1 MDLIEHTKKILFE
14 SMSFAS
20 VAYQQDLNRFAM
32 LTGASGDI
40 NGNNPGRASYS
51 REINSVSYTKSD
63 DTLHLLCPS
72 VLIIGENILD
82 ADDET
87 QDISFNQHRTQNNT
101 FTNIIDSTIIRIDEN
116 RFNTL
121 VGTME
126 FVDRGAL
133 VNDKISSED
142 WGNSRFYY
150 SSQNPRDAQENF
162 NVRAKYRI
170 PLSMKIY
177 PKAFVWRYLANG
189 NPIALVPDIST
200 EFEHKMWRGGIF
212 TDLSQNCNA

>member
-1 MDLIEHTKKILFE
+1 MPFT
-14 SMSFAS
+14 SV
-20 VAYQQDLNRFAM
+20 VAYRPEM

-87 QDISFNQHRTQNNT
+87 QDISFQAQHRTQNNT
-101 FTNIIDSTIIRIDEN
+101 FTNIIDPTIIRIDEN
-116 RFNTL
+116 RFDTL

-133 VNDKISSED
+133 VNDKISATD
-142 WGNSRFYY
+142 WGNARNFY
-150 SSQNPRDAQENF
+150 SSQNPGDTQENF

>member
-1 MDLIEHTKKILFE
+1 MPFVNTNIH
-14 SMSFAS
+14 
-20 VAYQQDLNRFAM
+20 YQQDLNRLVM

-72 VLIIGENILD
+72 VLIIGANILN

-87 QDISFNQHRTQNNT
+87 QDISSRENRTQNNT
-101 FTNIIDSTIIRIDEN
+101 FINTNNSDTTRIDSN
-116 RFNTL
+116 RFNAL
-121 VGTME
+121 VGAME

-133 VNDKISSED
+133 VNDKISATD
-142 WGNSRFYY
+142 WGNARNFY
-150 SSQNPRDAQENF
+150 SSQNPGDTQENF

-189 NPIALVPDIST
+189 DPIALVPDIST
-200 EFEHKMWRGGIF
+200 EFEHKIWRGGIF

>member
-1 MDLIEHTKKILFE
+1 MPFIQAQPSINANQIALF
-14 SMSFAS
+14 
-20 VAYQQDLNRFAM
+20 
-32 LTGASGDI
+32 TGASGDI

-72 VLIIGENILD
+72 VLIIG
-82 ADDET
+82 ADTLREDNET
-87 QDISFNQHRTQNNT
+87 TDISFRQDRTQNNT
-101 FTNIIDSTIIRIDEN
+101 FINTNNPDTTRIDSN

-121 VGTME
+121 VGAME

-142 WGNSRFYY
+142 WGNARYFY
-150 SSQNPRDAQENF
+150 SSQNPGDTQQNSF
-162 NVRAKYRI
+162 VRAKYRI

-189 NPIALVPDIST
+189 EPIALVPDIST
-200 EFEHKMWRGGIF
+200 EFENKIWRGGIF

>member
-1 MDLIEHTKKILFE
+1 MSLTQAQSLINT
-14 SMSFAS
+14 
-20 VAYQQDLNRFAM
+20 YQSLIF
-32 LTGASGDI
+32 TGASGNI

-72 VLIIGENILD
+72 VLITGAGSLD
-82 ADDET
+82 ADNET
-87 QDISFNQHRTQNNT
+87 HDISHRENRTQNNT
-101 FTNIIDSTIIRIDEN
+101 FARADNPDTTRIDSN

-121 VGTME
+121 VGAME

-142 WGNSRFYY
+142 WGNARYFY
-150 SSQNPRDAQENF
+150 SSQNPGDTQQNSF
-162 NVRAKYRI
+162 VRAKYRI

-177 PKAFVWRYLANG
+177 PKAFVWRYLVNG
-189 NPIALVPDIST
+189 EPIALVQDIST
-200 EFEHKMWRGGIF
+200 EFEHKIWRGGIF
-212 TDLSQNCNA
+212 ADLSQNCNA

>member
-1 MDLIEHTKKILFE
+1 MP
-14 SMSFAS
+14 FAS
-20 VAYQQDLNRFAM
+20 VQDLNQFVM

-72 VLIIGENILD
+72 VLIIGAHILE

-87 QDISFNQHRTQNNT
+87 QDISFNGSRVPWIGNPQFQVQHHTQNIT
-101 FTNIIDSTIIRIDEN
+101 FTNIIDSTIIQIDEN

-133 VNDKISSED
+133 VNDKISATD
-142 WGNSRFYY
+142 WGNARNFY

-200 EFEHKMWRGGIF
+200 EFEHKVWRGGIF

>member
-1 MDLIEHTKKILFE
+1 MPIAQTQLSINT
-14 SMSFAS
+14 
-20 VAYQQDLNRFAM
+20 YQNAIY
-32 LTGASGDI
+32 TGASGDI

-72 VLIIGENILD
+72 VLIIG
-82 ADDET
+82 ADTLLEDNET
-87 QDISFNQHRTQNNT
+87 DDISFRQDRTQNNT
-101 FTNIIDSTIIRIDEN
+101 FINTNNPDTTRIDSN

-121 VGTME
+121 VGAME

-142 WGNSRFYY
+142 WGNARYFY
-150 SSQNPRDAQENF
+150 SSQNPNDTQQNS

-189 NPIALVPDIST
+189 EPIALVQDIST
-200 EFEHKMWRGGIF
+200 EFENKIWRGGIF

>member
-1 MDLIEHTKKILFE
+1 MPITQTRLPNGFYQAVQNDTHT
-14 SMSFAS
+14 
-20 VAYQQDLNRFAM
+20 
-32 LTGASGDI
+32 TGIGNI

-72 VLIIGENILD
+72 VLIIG
-82 ADDET
+82 ADTLQEDNET
-87 QDISFNQHRTQNNT
+87 TDISFAQHRSYSAFINTNNLAAT
-101 FTNIIDSTIIRIDEN
+101 RMDSN

-121 VGTME
+121 VGAME

-150 SSQNPRDAQENF
+150 SSQNPNDAQQNS

-189 NPIALVPDIST
+189 EPIALVQDIST
-200 EFEHKMWRGGIF
+200 EFENKIWRGGIF

>member
-1 MDLIEHTKKILFE
+1 MPITQTRLPNGF
-14 SMSFAS
+14 
-20 VAYQQDLNRFAM
+20 YQALQNDT
-32 LTGASGDI
+32 LTTGIGNI

-72 VLIIGENILD
+72 VLIISANTLQEDN
-82 ADDET
+82 ET
-87 QDISFNQHRTQNNT
+87 ADISFRLSGIRNITSIN
-101 FTNIIDSTIIRIDEN
+101 TNIPDITQTDRN
-116 RFNTL
+116 RFNRV
-121 VGTME
+121 VGAME

-150 SSQNPRDAQENF
+150 SSQNPNDAQQNS

-189 NPIALVPDIST
+189 EPIALVQDIST
-200 EFEHKMWRGGIF
+200 EFENKIWRGGIF

>member
-1 MDLIEHTKKILFE
+1 MPFVNTNIH
-14 SMSFAS
+14 
-20 VAYQQDLNRFAM
+20 YQQDLNRLVM

-72 VLIIGENILD
+72 VLITGVGTLQ
-82 ADDET
+82 ADNET
-87 QDISFNQHRTQNNT
+87 NDISFRENRTQNNT
-101 FTNIIDSTIIRIDEN
+101 LTNTNDSNTIRVDSN

-121 VGTME
+121 VGAME

-142 WGNSRFYY
+142 WGNARYFY
-150 SSQNPRDAQENF
+150 SSQNPGDTQQNSF
-162 NVRAKYRI
+162 VRAKYRI

-177 PKAFVWRYLANG
+177 PKAFVWRYLVNSE
-189 NPIALVPDIST
+189 PIALVQDIST
-200 EFEHKMWRGGIF
+200 EFEHKIWRGGIF

>member
-1 MDLIEHTKKILFE
+1 MPFVNTNIH
-14 SMSFAS
+14 
-20 VAYQQDLNRFAM
+20 YQQDLNRLVM

-72 VLIIGENILD
+72 VLIIGANILN

-87 QDISFNQHRTQNNT
+87 QDISFRENRTQNNT
-101 FTNIIDSTIIRIDEN
+101 FINTNNSDTTRIDSN
-116 RFNTL
+116 RFNAL
-121 VGTME
+121 VGAME

-133 VNDKISSED
+133 VNDKISATD
-142 WGNSRFYY
+142 WGNARNFY
-150 SSQNPRDAQENF
+150 SSQNPGDAQENF

-189 NPIALVPDIST
+189 DPIALVPDIST
-200 EFEHKMWRGGIF
+200 EFEHKIWRGGIF
-212 TDLSQNCNA
+212 TDLSQNCNS